1 MGWNGLKLLQIFD
14 LVEFSAG
21 ICFHVSSRQPWM
33 LLTVNAY
40 SQQHDVDSPN
50 HHPALTPTKSRPL
63 LTHLEQEMQEYS
75 QHSPLGFSWFS
86 SISSLSSWHAHPTT
100 AMLPRARPIFGTS
113 DVWKIQTFHVRV
125 LRQFEEFVDITA
137 GKQIM
142 LHKPF
147 TSMNVFATGPLMPLA
162 FPCECASILL
172 PMFLSTLPCVP
183 GWNSHFLVT
192 VTYNMAWTTV
202 PPFHLQLKVFSHSRP
217 PWNDPSVIMNQK
229 VLKTEM

>member
-1 MGWNGLKLLQIFD
+1 MGWNGLKLLEIFD

-33 LLTVNAY
+33 LLTVNTY

-86 SISSLSSWHAHPTT
+86 VISSLSSWHAHPTT

-125 LRQFEEFVDITA
+125 LRQFKEFVNITA

-147 TSMNVFATGPLMPLA
+147 TSMNVFATGPLMPLHFHA
-162 FPCECASILL
+162 NVHPSSYPCSCQLCHA
-172 PMFLSTLPCVP
+172 
-183 GWNSHFLVT
+183 
-192 VTYNMAWTTV
+192 
-202 PPFHLQLKVFSHSRP
+202 LQGGTAIS
-217 PWNDPSVIMNQK
+217 W
-229 VLKTEM
+229 